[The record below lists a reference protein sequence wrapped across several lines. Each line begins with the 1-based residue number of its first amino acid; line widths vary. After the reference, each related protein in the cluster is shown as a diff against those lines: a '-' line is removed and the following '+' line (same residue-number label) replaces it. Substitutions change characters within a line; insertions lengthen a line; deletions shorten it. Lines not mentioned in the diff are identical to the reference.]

1 MPSLDGRRGYES
13 RSPETVREIESKTIR
28 LFALV
33 ADDLVGATHA
43 LLSGDNDLFQILA
56 EREQVIDDLYVE
68 IEALA
73 NHQIAEMAVGPDDL
87 RLLLSVLRIV
97 PELER
102 SHDLVVHIARYADH
116 GLSEE
121 LTPRCRGII
130 ERMGSIGAEMW
141 RNTAESWYE
150 KDSEAAERLDERDE
164 DLDSLHAALIA
175 ELASGKMSIPVT
187 MDMTLVGRFFERLGD
202 HAVNVARRVAF
213 LAGPEPT
220 G

>member
-1 MPSLDGRRGYES
+1 MKES
-13 RSPETVREIESKTIR
+13 RSPETVKEIESKTIR

-33 ADDLVGATHA
+33 ADDLAGATHA

-73 NHQIAEMAVGPDDL
+73 NQQIAEMAVGRDDL

-116 GLSEE
+116 GLSGEM
-121 LTPRCRGII
+121 TPRLRGIV

-141 RNTAESWYE
+141 RNTAESWFE
-150 KDSEAAERLDERDE
+150 KDSGAAERLDERDE

-213 LAGPEPT
+213 LAGPESTP
-220 G
+220 

>member
-1 MPSLDGRRGYES
+1 MKES
-13 RSPETVREIESKTIR
+13 RSPETVKEIESKTIR

-33 ADDLVGATHA
+33 ADDLAGATHA

-73 NHQIAEMAVGPDDL
+73 NQQIADMAVGPDDL

-116 GLSEE
+116 GLSGEM
-121 LTPRCRGII
+121 TPRLRGIV

-141 RNTAESWYE
+141 RNTAESWFE
-150 KDSEAAERLDERDE
+150 KDSGAAERLDERDE

-213 LAGPEPT
+213 LAGPESTP
-220 G
+220 

>member
-1 MPSLDGRRGYES
+1 MAGVGAHQWSDS
-13 RSPETVREIESKTIR
+13 SSPQPVREIESKTIR

-33 ADDLVGATHA
+33 ADDLAGATHA

-68 IEALA
+68 IEELA
-73 NHQIAEMAVGPDDL
+73 NHQIAQMAVGPDDL

-116 GLSEE
+116 GLSAEM
-121 LTPRCRGII
+121 TPRCRGIV
-130 ERMGSIGAEMW
+130 ERMGAIGAEMW
-141 RNTAESWYE
+141 RHAAESWYD
-150 KDSEAAERLDERDE
+150 KDRYAAERLDERDE

-175 ELASGKMSIPVT
+175 ELASGKMSVPVT
-187 MDMTLVGRFFERLGD
+187 MDMTLVARFFERLGD
-202 HAVNVARRVAF
+202 HAVNVARRVEF
-213 LAGPEPT
+213 LAGPGPT

>member
-1 MPSLDGRRGYES
+1 MKES
-13 RSPETVREIESKTIR
+13 RSPETVKEIESKTIR

-33 ADDLVGATHA
+33 ADDLAGATHA

-56 EREQVIDDLYVE
+56 ERDQVIDDLYVE

-73 NHQIAEMAVGPDDL
+73 NQQIAEMAVGRDDL

-116 GLSEE
+116 GLSGEM
-121 LTPRCRGII
+121 TPRLRGIV

-141 RNTAESWYE
+141 RNTAESWFE
-150 KDSEAAERLDERDE
+150 KDSGAAERLDERDE

-213 LAGPEPT
+213 LAGPESTP
-220 G
+220 